1 MLNHLRQKRLPEEA
15 QTRGLHALAEDE
27 AAKVLGP
34 IKVSLDRVMENQL
47 SEANFHT
54 GDRHANRTVSN
65 WPQPDIPQPRQ
76 LSAGMSCT
84 MLVAFSHI
92 NLGTPSSQSGPP
104 AATQIAPTV
113 GSLCNV
119 MYSDQASSEKVQDV
133 RDLPYEPSFA
143 QTSLQ
148 NRPDLMMSQVQ
159 SQGLDH
165 GYIPTESISFEKH
178 LSNFGNTTVEKSA
191 QFNAERNVQVVSQHA
206 QPWGRR

>member
-1 MLNHLRQKRLPEEA
+1 MPEEA

-76 LSAGMSCT
+76 LSAGMSYT
-84 MLVAFSHI
+84 MLVAFSHL
-92 NLGTPSSQSGPP
+92 NLGTPSSSEPP
-104 AATQIAPTV
+104 AATQIIPTV

-119 MYSDQASSEKVQDV
+119 MCSDQASSEKVQDV

-159 SQGLDH
+159 SQELDH
-165 GYIPTESISFEKH
+165 GYMPMESISCEKH
-178 LSNFGNTTVEKSA
+178 LANFENTTVGNSA
-191 QFNAERNVQVVSQHA
+191 QFNAERNVQVVSQHS

>member
-1 MLNHLRQKRLPEEA
+1 
-15 QTRGLHALAEDE
+15 
-27 AAKVLGP
+27 
-34 IKVSLDRVMENQL
+34 MENQL
-47 SEANFHT
+47 SEANLHT
-54 GDRHANRTVSN
+54 VDEDRQSNRTVSN